1 MLFCLL
7 MMGMTATV
15 CHMLRHRKRPLPPK
29 VVKIVFAAQ
38 CLGLLLCLLDQLGR
52 QDGRV
57 DRPQLGEGGYTEEW
71 EVSGDDYRE
80 RVALEISEREPTGE
94 EADALFS
101 EAIEEIDRSFPGEN
115 KSLDCVTEK
124 VNVQSAYADGLVE
137 ASWSFEPS
145 GLVGSDGT
153 LRWEEITENTLV
165 QAEAL
170 LTLGEREN
178 RYCFTF
184 QICLPEKDTP
194 EGFSYYVNRAVR
206 QAQEISLS
214 EDSIVLPEETQGIA
228 LSWKRVSDRRGEQI
242 ALLGTAAGVALLLA
256 GREEERRRERK
267 RQQEKRRDYPEIV
280 SSLSLFLGAG
290 FSLRA
295 ALGRMGEQYL
305 LRKRK
310 YPGYR
315 REGLEEILMTYR
327 EMEDGMGEL
336 EALRR
341 FGERNPLREYRKLA
355 LLLEQNLRKGTRE
368 LLAMLDREELLAFEL
383 RQNLAK
389 KAGEEASTRLL
400 LPMIGLLGI
409 VMAILLIPAM
419 MTMNG

>member
-15 CHMLRHRKRPLPPK
+15 CHMLRQRKRPLPPK
-29 VVKIVFAAQ
+29 VVKIVVAAQ

-165 QAEAL
+165 QAEA
-170 LTLGEREN
+170 
-178 RYCFTF
+178 
-184 QICLPEKDTP
+184 
-194 EGFSYYVNRAVR
+194 
-206 QAQEISLS
+206 QAQRTAERPGRGRIPLARILTKTQNRSL
-214 EDSIVLPEETQGIA
+214 LPNTLVFLETHCLYSQMCKHI
-228 LSWKRVSDRRGEQI
+228 LPKKLFL
-242 ALLGTAAGVALLLA
+242 LLGK
-256 GREEERRRERK
+256 RE
-267 RQQEKRRDYPEIV
+267 
-280 SSLSLFLGAG
+280 
-290 FSLRA
+290 
-295 ALGRMGEQYL
+295 
-305 LRKRK
+305 
-310 YPGYR
+310 
-315 REGLEEILMTYR
+315 
-327 EMEDGMGEL
+327 
-336 EALRR
+336 
-341 FGERNPLREYRKLA
+341 
-355 LLLEQNLRKGTRE
+355 
-368 LLAMLDREELLAFEL
+368 AML
-383 RQNLAK
+383 
-389 KAGEEASTRLL
+389 
-400 LPMIGLLGI
+400 
-409 VMAILLIPAM
+409 
-419 MTMNG
+419 

>member
-7 MMGMTATV
+7 MMGMTATI
-15 CHMLRHRKRPLPPK
+15 CHMLRQRKRPLPPK

-170 LTLGEREN
+170 LTL
-178 RYCFTF
+178 
-184 QICLPEKDTP
+184 
-194 EGFSYYVNRAVR
+194 
-206 QAQEISLS
+206 
-214 EDSIVLPEETQGIA
+214 
-228 LSWKRVSDRRGEQI
+228 
-242 ALLGTAAGVALLLA
+242 
-256 GREEERRRERK
+256 
-267 RQQEKRRDYPEIV
+267 
-280 SSLSLFLGAG
+280 
-290 FSLRA
+290 
-295 ALGRMGEQYL
+295 
-305 LRKRK
+305 
-310 YPGYR
+310 
-315 REGLEEILMTYR
+315 
-327 EMEDGMGEL
+327 
-336 EALRR
+336 
-341 FGERNPLREYRKLA
+341 
-355 LLLEQNLRKGTRE
+355 
-368 LLAMLDREELLAFEL
+368 
-383 RQNLAK
+383 
-389 KAGEEASTRLL
+389 
-400 LPMIGLLGI
+400 
-409 VMAILLIPAM
+409 
-419 MTMNG
+419 

>member
-15 CHMLRHRKRPLPPK
+15 CHMLRQRKRPLPPK
-29 VVKIVFAAQ
+29 VVKICVCRAVSR
-38 CLGLLLCLLDQLGR
+38 LLLCLLDQLGR

-145 GLVGSDGT
+145 GWLAPTGHCGGRR
-153 LRWEEITENTLV
+153 LRRIRWYRQRRCV
-165 QAEAL
+165 L
-170 LTLGEREN
+170 LESGKTGIVLPF
-178 RYCFTF
+178 RYVFRKK
-184 QICLPEKDTP
+184 IRRK
-194 EGFSYYVNRAVR
+194 GFPTMVNRAVR

-280 SSLSLFLGAG
+280 SSLTLFLGAG
-290 FSLRA
+290 FSLPGTPWA
-295 ALGRMGEQYL
+295 AWESS
-305 LRKRK
+305 
-310 YPGYR
+310 
-315 REGLEEILMTYR
+315 I
-327 EMEDGMGEL
+327 
-336 EALRR
+336 
-341 FGERNPLREYRKLA
+341 
-355 LLLEQNLRKGTRE
+355 
-368 LLAMLDREELLAFEL
+368 
-383 RQNLAK
+383 
-389 KAGEEASTRLL
+389 S
-400 LPMIGLLGI
+400 
-409 VMAILLIPAM
+409 
-419 MTMNG
+419 